1 MQMKPLLLSGILL
14 LSITLAEP
22 TDAGNSPEET
32 AMTDKKPSY
41 ADLYAMDN
49 PSVATLQSAWDTFIR
64 GISLGRDGI
73 DKPLP
78 GKGPVEGVDIL
89 PDIPTDRNLVDGY
102 RYVLGQITRIIEEE
116 VQQDARFPYFN
127 RSMTLLSKFT
137 GDNADQIYLD
147 APVNST
153 DFYSI
158 EGKAANTANWRSNAT
173 SLAGPK
179 APRVFTITTNC
190 NQVGDTGSLA
200 EFASCRNQ
208 TITTLTSFDLEIETN
223 GSFTILAG
231 PQKPEDYQGNFLFTK
246 GSLPCRQSDGTLKY
260 HDREATNIVAR
271 EIFNDWE
278 NEEQMELTII
288 NLSTEG
294 ENRPVQTVEEMQQ
307 KLATV
312 GEKVA
317 NTVLFWSTLMHV
329 ALEVN
334 GDFNGD
340 GKRAIPVNDSNPPE
354 PPFVAGDSAAAKNMT
369 AGAIFELWDE
379 NGNVDPAR
387 ALIIKVTY
395 KEGFEPHYHGLHIY
409 DYWMASLDY
418 ANAVTS
424 RNSFQAHRSS
434 DGSIYYI
441 VAARDPGVQ
450 NWVDTTGLPRGNIVQ
465 RFNYENEP
473 KPEDRPVIEVTE
485 VAFDNIRS
493 YLPKDT
499 PAFSQAQRREEIR
512 IRQRHVQKRMRQY

>member
-1 MQMKPLLLSGILL
+1 MTKNKP
-14 LSITLAEP
+14 A
-22 TDAGNSPEET
+22 
-32 AMTDKKPSY
+32 Y
-41 ADLYAMDN
+41 ADLYAVEN
-49 PSVATLQSAWDTFIR
+49 PSVGQLQSAWESLIK
-64 GISLGRDGI
+64 GISLGRDGV

-78 GKGPVEGVDIL
+78 GRGPVEGVDIL

-116 VQQDARFPYFN
+116 IQQDPRFPYFN

-137 GDNADQIYLD
+137 GDNADQIYLN
-147 APVNST
+147 ALVNST
-153 DFYSI
+153 DYYRV
-158 EGKAANTANWRSNAT
+158 EGKAANTANWRPNAMIL
-173 SLAGPK
+173 SGPK
-179 APRVFTITTNC
+179 APRIFTITTNC
-190 NQVGDTGSLA
+190 NQVGDTGSFA

-208 TITTLTSFDLEIETN
+208 TITTLTSFDLEVEPD
-223 GSFTILAG
+223 GSFIILAG
-231 PQKPEDYQGNFLFTK
+231 PEKPKDYQGNFLFTK
-246 GSLPCRQSDGTLKY
+246 ASLPCGQPDGTVTH
-260 HDREATNIVAR
+260 HDRDATNIIAR

-278 NEEQMELTII
+278 NEEQMELTVI
-288 NLSTEG
+288 NLNTEG
-294 ENRPVQTVEEMQQ
+294 ENRPVQTVEELQQ
-307 KLATV
+307 KMETV

-340 GKRAIPVNDSNPPE
+340 GKRAVPVNDSNPPE
-354 PPFVAGDSAAAKNMT
+354 PPFVAGDSAAAKNLT

-379 NGNVDPAR
+379 NGNVDLDR

-424 RNSFQAHRSS
+424 RNGFQAHRSS
-434 DGSIYYI
+434 DGSIYFI

-450 NWVDTTGLPRGNIVQ
+450 NWVDTTELPRGNIVQ

-473 KPEDRPVIEVTE
+473 QSEDRPVIEVTE
-485 VAFDNIRS
+485 VAFDAIQDH
-493 YLPKDT
+493 LPKET
-499 PAFSQAQRREEIR
+499 PVFSQEQRREEIR
-512 IRQRHVQKRMRQY
+512 VRQRHVQKRMRQY